1 MTMKLYTGTKT
12 VRATPMTRLEYNAL
26 RGWSTP
32 ADENPA
38 EAGYIVEYTDGGKPN
53 HPNYAGYVS
62 WSPADVFNRAYQPS
76 ETWLERVIAERNE
89 LNEKIKALS
98 RFIASPAALELDDE
112 PAGLLTAQRAAMAAY
127 AEILTARIIL
137 AGKGKP

>member
-1 MTMKLYTGTKT
+1 MKLYTGTKT

-38 EAGYIVEYTDGGKPN
+38 EAGYLVEYTDGGKPN

-98 RFIASPAALELDDE
+98 KFITSPAALELDDE
-112 PAGLLTAQRAAMAAY
+112 PAGLLTAQRAAMSAY

-137 AGKGKP
+137 AGKVKP